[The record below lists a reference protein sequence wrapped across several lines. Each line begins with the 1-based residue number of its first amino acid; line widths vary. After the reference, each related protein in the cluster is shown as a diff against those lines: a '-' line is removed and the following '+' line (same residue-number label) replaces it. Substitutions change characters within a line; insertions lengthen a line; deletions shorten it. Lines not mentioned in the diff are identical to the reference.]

1 VSALNEFELQL
12 TFGLLIRRGGS
23 PTETVKE
30 ESAPSNG
37 AGTLPSQSAQQPS
50 GADFLEEIPV
60 RQSHFYGA
68 GIVT

>member
-1 VSALNEFELQL
+1 VHEFELKL
-12 TFGLLIRRGGS
+12 IFVLLIRRGGS

-50 GADFLEEIPV
+50 GAEFLEEIPV
-60 RQSHFYGA
+60 RPIFLPRELKL
-68 GIVT
+68 IL